1 MLMHLVSIFMEEDL
15 LPGEKFQFT
24 LNVQL
29 EASQFDFSNVSPE
42 DLCIIEWTIIS
53 WRHIWPRIREAQVN
67 LDQVIP
73 PSLPPPTT

>member
-1 MLMHLVSIFMEEDL
+1 MFSQILSIIIGCIQMLMHLVSIFMEEDL

-53 WRHIWPRIREAQVN
+53 
-67 LDQVIP
+67 
-73 PSLPPPTT
+73 

>member
-53 WRHIWPRIREAQVN
+53 
-67 LDQVIP
+67 
-73 PSLPPPTT
+73 